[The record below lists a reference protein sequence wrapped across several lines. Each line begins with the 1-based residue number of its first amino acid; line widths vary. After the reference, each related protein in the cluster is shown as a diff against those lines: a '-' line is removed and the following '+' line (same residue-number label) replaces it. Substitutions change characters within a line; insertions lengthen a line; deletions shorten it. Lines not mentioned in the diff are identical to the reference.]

1 MRVVLGIAVVACAV
15 AAAWTLVIAPQR
27 QDAARLGVEVR
38 QAADQLRDA
47 NERAGTAAQARAT
60 YARDYATVA
69 RLGKAVPITTDVPS
83 LVIQLETAARRAKVD
98 FRSITASDTAPAAPA
113 PAGAAAAAGGGIQPA
128 PFSFKFVGTYFGLQR
143 LLAEIDRFSRVT
155 GGKVAVS
162 GRLLT
167 IDGVMLNPKA
177 PGRSKV
183 QGAVTA
189 RAYVA
194 DMPDALPG
202 AATTPTVT
210 PTAKATP

>member
-98 FRSITASDTAPAAPA
+98 FRSITASDPPAQTPGAAPA
-113 PAGAAAAAGGGIQPA
+113 NGGIQPA
-128 PFSFKFVGTYFGLQR
+128 PFSFRFIGDYFAMQR
-143 LLAEIDRFSRVT
+143 LLAEIDRFSRVQGT
-155 GGKVAVS
+155 KVAVS

-167 IDGVMLNPKA
+167 IDGVMLNPKSV
-177 PGRSKV
+177 GKRTV
-183 QGAVTA
+183 QGTVTA

-194 DMPDALPG
+194 DMPEALPG
-202 AATTPTVT
+202 ATPTQTST
-210 PTAKATP
+210 PASEATP